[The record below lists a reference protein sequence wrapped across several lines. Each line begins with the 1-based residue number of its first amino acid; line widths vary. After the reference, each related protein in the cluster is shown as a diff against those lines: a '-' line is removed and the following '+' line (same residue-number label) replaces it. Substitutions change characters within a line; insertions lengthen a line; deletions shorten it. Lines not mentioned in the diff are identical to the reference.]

1 MATDKTTTKKAAS
14 KAKTKQAA
22 KPTAEKRIE
31 ALEKR
36 IAVLEERDIVT
47 KAEDIYSTTSNK
59 VKESYDENPGLTIV
73 IGLGIL
79 VVLLLIIT

>member
-1 MATDKTTTKKAAS
+1 MATAKKT
-14 KAKTKQAA
+14 AA
-22 KPTAEKRIE
+22 KPAPKAKAAAPSVEKRID

-36 IAVLEERDIVT
+36 ISQLEDHDLFT
-47 KAEDIYSTTSNK
+47 KAEGIYSSTSTK

>member
-1 MATDKTTTKKAAS
+1 MATAKKVAPKKTAPKPAAKAATPS
-14 KAKTKQAA
+14 LESRVKTL
-22 KPTAEKRIE
+22 ENRINQ
-31 ALEKR
+31 
-36 IAVLEERDIVT
+36 LEEHDLVN
-47 KAEDIYSTTSNK
+47 KAEDIYGTTRAK